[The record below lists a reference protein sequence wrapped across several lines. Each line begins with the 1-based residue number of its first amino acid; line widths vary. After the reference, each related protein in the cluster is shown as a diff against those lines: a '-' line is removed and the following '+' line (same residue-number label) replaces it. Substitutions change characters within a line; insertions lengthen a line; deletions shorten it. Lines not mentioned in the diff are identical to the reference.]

1 MCLIK
6 LFGINRY
13 STFVHHVLFLLL
25 LYNIYLTLKL
35 LNASS
40 LTKTDCINE
49 KSNTSYFH
57 LQLSSGRWD
66 SRRMVKTYDNV
77 MIAEQKQ
84 SGMVCLATQCSVD
97 RLSSIVDMAKNWNGP
112 ISIAVYVAGEELYY
126 LQDFVRFLRRCYQS
140 VHQMVTFH
148 LALPANQF
156 PKSSQSAFT
165 TDLLSCHHDPNTV
178 LSNLLDQLPE
188 TLKRWRIR
196 MPYPQNHLRNLAR
209 YNCQTHY
216 SLVVDIDIIPSVNSA
231 ILLNNFLS
239 ERPKCLKCVYV
250 LPTYEIHKSAA
261 QPKNVSELIKLKS
274 AGLARYFHVEI
285 FKLNQMPTNF
295 IMFEKNSKKYNTLH
309 ISHKVPKYQLYY
321 EPFYISLNNV
331 PSYDE
336 RFIGYGY
343 TRNSQVY
350 EMFAAKYQ
358 FEVLANIFTFQH
370 NFASQKKKSNYREIQ
385 YAENL
390 SLFTKFK
397 KEIAAR
403 YLLNSFQ

>member
-1 MCLIK
+1 MRLVK
-6 LFGINRY
+6 SFGINRF
-13 STFVHHVLFLLL
+13 STFIHHVSVLLL

-35 LNASS
+35 LKANSS
-40 LTKTDCINE
+40 IKTDCIKEN
-49 KSNTSYFH
+49 SNTSFFH
-57 LQLSSGRWD
+57 LTLSTGRWD

-77 MIAEQKQ
+77 ILADQKQ

-97 RLSSIVDMAKNWNGP
+97 RLTSIVELANNWNGP
-112 ISIAVYVAGEELYY
+112 ISTAIYVAGEELYY
-126 LQDFVRFLRRCYQS
+126 IQDYIRFLRRCYQS
-140 VHQMVTFH
+140 VRQTVTFH
-148 LALPANQF
+148 LALPANKF
-156 PKSSQSAFT
+156 PQSSQSGFE
-165 TDLLSCHHDPNTV
+165 TDQLSCHQDPSVV
-178 LSNLLDQLPE
+178 LSNLMKQLPE
-188 TLKRWRIR
+188 SLRRWKIR

-209 YNCQTHY
+209 LNCQTHY
-216 SLVVDIDIIPSVNSA
+216 SLVTDIDIIPSINSA
-231 ILLNNFLS
+231 VLLNNFLS

-250 LPTYEIHKSAA
+250 LPTYEVHKSAIP
-261 QPKNVSELIKLKS
+261 PKNVTELTKLKS
-274 AGLARYFHVEI
+274 AGLARYFHMEV

-295 IMFEKNSKKYNTLH
+295 VMFEKSSKKHEGLH

-321 EPFYISLNNV
+321 EPFYVSLNNV

-370 NFASQKKKSNYREIQ
+370 NFASQKKKSNYREMQ

-390 SLFTKFK
+390 ALFTKFK

-403 YLLNSFQ
+403 YLLSHYL